1 MRAQFI
7 LSEIGI
13 GLRRNVT
20 LTLAVILT
28 VAISFGLAGSGWLL
42 RSQVETMKD
51 YFYAKVEVSVFLCN
65 ANSAAP
71 NCAGKDVTQQQRE
84 EIRADLTSNDLVE
97 DVIYESKAEA
107 YERFKTQFKDSPD
120 LVKNVSPDALPESF
134 RVKLKDPNKADV
146 VVSALTDRPGVEE
159 VLDIKKLFGPIF
171 KTLAGFRNAAYFI
184 SGFMLLAAVI
194 LISNTIRVAAFSRRR
209 ETGIMRLVGASNLY
223 IQLPFLLEG
232 ALAGLVGGLA
242 AVGIVSLGKWYL
254 VDKLLRPQ
262 IRFTPFVGWGD
273 VVSAAPGIVVLAVLL
288 SALVS
293 FITLRRHL
301 RV

>member
-42 RSQVETMKD
+42 RQQVETMKD
-51 YFYAKVEVSVFLCN
+51 FFYAKVEVSVFLCS
-65 ANSAAP
+65 ANSGAA

-84 EIRADLTSNDLVE
+84 EIQDDLNKNPLVE
-97 DVIYESKAEA
+97 DVIYESKDQA
-107 YERFKTQFKDSPD
+107 YQRFKKQFKDSPD
-120 LVKNVSPDALPESF
+120 LVKNVSADALPESF

-146 VVSALTDRPGVEE
+146 VASAFAERPGVEE
-159 VLDIKKLFGPIF
+159 VQDIKKLFKPIF
-171 KTLAGFRNAAYFI
+171 DILGGLRSAAYVI
-184 SGFMLLAAVI
+184 GGVMLLAAVI

-232 ALAGLVGGLA
+232 AIAGLVGGLA
-242 AVGIVSLGKWYL
+242 AVGLMSLGKWFV
-254 VDKLLRPQ
+254 VDRLLRPRV
-262 IRFTPFVGWGD
+262 RFTPFIGWDTVLG
-273 VVSAAPGIVVLAVLL
+273 AAPFVVVMSVLL

-293 FITLRRHL
+293 FITLRRFL